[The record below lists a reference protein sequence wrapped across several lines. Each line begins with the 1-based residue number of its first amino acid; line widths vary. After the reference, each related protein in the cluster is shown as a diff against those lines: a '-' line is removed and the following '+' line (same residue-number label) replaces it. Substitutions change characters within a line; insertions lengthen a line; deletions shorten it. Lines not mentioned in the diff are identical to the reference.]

1 MDPVQEIKEKLDIVD
16 VIREYIPVH
25 KAGKNFKAL
34 CPFHKEKT
42 PSFVISPER
51 QTWRC
56 FGSCNEGGDLISFV
70 MKYENIEFYEALLSL
85 AEKAGVDIQKSSGGQ
100 KQYSVLYDIHTAA
113 TTFFVEQFK
122 NNTEAQDY
130 MTSRSLHT
138 DTLETF
144 QVGLAPGT
152 SDGLFVYLAN
162 KGFDARDIE
171 RAGLIIK
178 TERGTYAD
186 RFRNRI
192 MFPLSNTI
200 GKIVGFSGRILPSH
214 ESDRTGKYVNSPQ
227 TPLFNKSK
235 VLFGINH
242 AKKTIKEEHKVLLLE
257 GQMDVLLAHQDG
269 VLWAVG
275 TSGTA
280 VTDDQL
286 DILHGLADD
295 IVLCFDADQ
304 AGRDA
309 TEKTIDMAH
318 MHDFSVYVCSLGEGK
333 DVAEYV
339 QAHPRT
345 LKAAVQKH
353 TQTAFTY
360 LLEQYGKTLSDKK
373 TVRLF
378 LQKANAI
385 KSPVMRGQWIQKLAQ
400 HLRMP
405 ENLLFE
411 ESDMLR
417 GTAKS
422 PQTKE
427 TEHKKGIEDRLLNTK
442 RERIAFRLALL
453 ALAYPS
459 LQKHFQDIYIDIP
472 QRLIP
477 LFDFVLF
484 KKELPDA
491 YKNHKELVEDI
502 ASYMDMK
509 ASLSYTDGEV
519 ASAESEMMF
528 LKKEIHKAY
537 LTEQKDVIRK
547 QIQVLEKKGTEKEKL
562 QELLKE
568 FDEIIKVTDN
578 ER

>member
-16 VIREYIPVH
+16 GIREYIPVH

-85 AEKAGVDIQKSSGGQ
+85 AQKAGVDIQKSSGGQ
-100 KQYSVLYDIHTAA
+100 KQYSILYDIHAAA
-113 TTFFVEQFK
+113 TTFFVEQFQ
-122 NNTEAQDY
+122 NNAEAKEY
-130 MTSRSLHT
+130 LSSRSLHT

-144 QVGLAPGT
+144 QVGLAPGA

-162 KGFDARDIE
+162 KGFDAKDIE
-171 RAGLIIK
+171 RAGLILK
-178 TERGTYAD
+178 TERGTYVD

-235 VLFGINH
+235 VLFGIDH
-242 AKKTIKEEHKVLLLE
+242 AKKSIKEQNKALLLE

-295 IVLCFDADQ
+295 IVLSFDADQ
-304 AGRDA
+304 AGAEA

-318 MHDFSVYVCSLGEGK
+318 MHDFSVYVCIPKEGK
-333 DVAEYV
+333 DIAEHV
-339 QAHPRT
+339 QKHPKT
-345 LKAAVQKH
+345 LKAVLEKH
-353 TQTAFTY
+353 TQTAFEY
-360 LLEQYGKTLSDKK
+360 LLEQYEGKLSEKK

-400 HLRMP
+400 QLRMP
-405 ENLLFE
+405 EHLLFE

-417 GTAKS
+417 GTAKKT
-422 PQTKE
+422 QVKE
-427 TEHKKGIEDRLLNTK
+427 EKGEGGIEDRLLKTK
-442 RERIAFRLALL
+442 RERIAFRIALL

-459 LQKHFQDIYIDIP
+459 LQKHFQDISIDIP
-472 QRLIP
+472 QRLVP

-484 KKELPDA
+484 KKELPDT
-491 YKNHKELVEDI
+491 YKNHKALVENI
-502 ASYMDMK
+502 AAYMDMK
-509 ASLSYTDGEV
+509 ASLSYTDGAVE
-519 ASAESEMMF
+519 SAESEIVF
-528 LKKEIHKAY
+528 LKKELHKAY
-537 LTEQKDVIRK
+537 LSEQKDVLRK
-547 QIQVLEKKGTEKEKL
+547 KIQVLEKKGTEKEKL
-562 QELLKE
+562 QDLLKE

>member
-56 FGSCNEGGDLISFV
+56 FGSCNEGGDVISFV

-85 AEKAGVDIQKSSGGQ
+85 AQKAGVDIQRSSGSQ
-100 KQYSVLYDIHTAA
+100 KQYSILYDIHTAA
-113 TTFFVEQFK
+113 TAFFIEQF
-122 NNTEAQDY
+122 NNDTEAKEY
-130 MTSRSLHT
+130 LSSRSLRA

-178 TERGTYAD
+178 TERGTYVD

-214 ESDRTGKYVNSPQ
+214 ENDRTGKYVNSPQ

-242 AKKTIKEEHKVLLLE
+242 AKKHIKEHNKALLLE

-269 VLWAVG
+269 ISWAVG

-286 DILHGLADD
+286 HILHGFADD
-295 IVLCFDADQ
+295 IVLSFDADQ
-304 AGRDA
+304 AGAEA
-309 TEKTIDMAH
+309 TEKAIDMAH
-318 MHDFSVYVCSLGEGK
+318 VHDFSVYVYIPKEGK
-333 DVAEYV
+333 DIAEYV
-339 QAHPRT
+339 QKHPNT
-345 LKAAVQKH
+345 LKEDLEKH
-353 TQTAFTY
+353 TQTAFEY
-360 LLEQYGKTLSDKK
+360 LLERYNEKLSDKK
-373 TVRLF
+373 IVRLF
-378 LQKANAI
+378 LQKAHI
-385 KSPVMRGQWIQKLAQ
+385 MKSPVMRGQWIQKLAQ
-400 HLRMP
+400 QLHMP
-405 ENLLFE
+405 ERFLFE

-417 GTAKS
+417 GTT
-422 PQTKE
+422 TKTRVNE
-427 TEHKKGIEDRLLNTK
+427 EKKKEGIEDRLLKTK
-442 RERIAFRLALL
+442 RERIAFRIALL

-459 LQKHFQDIYIDIP
+459 LQKHVQDVFTDIP
-472 QRLIP
+472 QRLTP

-484 KKELPDA
+484 NKELPDA
-491 YKNHKELVEDI
+491 YKQHRALIEDI
-502 ASYMDMK
+502 AAYMDMK
-509 ASLSYTDGEV
+509 ASLSYTDGAIE
-519 ASAESEMMF
+519 SAESEMRF
-528 LKKEIHKAY
+528 LTKELHKAY
-537 LTEQKDVIRK
+537 LAEQKDILRK
-547 QIQVLEKKGTEKEKL
+547 KIQTLEKKGTEKEKL
-562 QELLKE
+562 HDLLKE